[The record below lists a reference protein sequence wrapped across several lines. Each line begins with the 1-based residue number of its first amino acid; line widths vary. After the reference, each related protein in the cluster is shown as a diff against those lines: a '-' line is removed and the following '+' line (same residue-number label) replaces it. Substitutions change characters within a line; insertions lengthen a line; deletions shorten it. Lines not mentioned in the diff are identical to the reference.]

1 MDLSDSDA
9 EPEPASADDRKS
21 KNLKPQPEPEFRL
34 PAVPEE
40 ATQPIVKNGKFCDV
54 TWPLANA
61 TINIVRCN
69 YRIVITGTTRFN
81 YT

>member
-21 KNLKPQPEPEFRL
+21 KNLKPQPEIRL

-61 TINIVRCN
+61 SINIVRCN
-69 YRIVITGTTRFN
+69 YGIVMI
-81 YT
+81 